1 MSTMSNFMFNN
12 LGRLDADPTD
22 NSQHNLQNTR
32 FANYILSSYF
42 SESLSNTHLQF
53 ATAQPAMMVDGNNG
67 TGVNPYVIDIDS
79 ALLMK
84 NEQERSLEKL
94 QLMQRPFLTV
104 PYLGRGSC
112 DPSIESRLQQGEIV
126 SDKKSVSTIMN
137 KSFMGYTL
145 YPTDSK
151 MDEHVKNPAYTVEES
166 ALDGWV
172 RGGVSSREISKDS
185 SFGNSRPTDKTY

>member
-1 MSTMSNFMFNN
+1 MSTMSNYLFNN

-32 FANYILSSYF
+32 FGNYMLSSYF
-42 SESLSNTHLQF
+42 SESLSNSHLQF

-67 TGVNPYVIDIDS
+67 TGVSPGVIDIDS
-79 ALLMK
+79 ALLLK
-84 NEQERSLEKL
+84 KERERSLEKL
-94 QLMQRPFLTV
+94 QLVQRPFVTV

-112 DPSIESRLQQGEIV
+112 DPSLESQLQQGEVV

-151 MDEHVKNPAYTVEES
+151 MDEHVNNPAVEEY
-166 ALDGWV
+166 ALSGWV

-185 SFGNSRPTDKTY
+185 SFGNGRPTDKSF